1 MFWPGLFS
9 SECVLWIDIERYWYN
24 VPSRVQRSSCFQ
36 NICACFFEDN
46 VWFVR
51 CFLNPIL
58 CNFSKHSEDATPQAL
73 NKTPPKISPGTE
85 KRVGPRLLL
94 IPVHQTS
101 PTLRPLNNVQVP
113 QRQRMILQPL
123 RSPGG
128 VNLFR
133 HPNGQII
140 QLVPLHQFR
149 APGTQP
155 SAQPSVQPVM
165 FRNPGK
171 KSVFFLS
178 WVVLPRNTV

>member
-1 MFWPGLFS
+1 M
-9 SECVLWIDIERYWYN
+9 
-24 VPSRVQRSSCFQ
+24 
-36 NICACFFEDN
+36 
-46 VWFVR
+46 
-51 CFLNPIL
+51 
-58 CNFSKHSEDATPQAL
+58 
-73 NKTPPKISPGTE
+73 SPGTE

-101 PTLRPLNNVQVP
+101 PALRPLNNTQLA

-149 APGTQP
+149 AAG
-155 SAQPSVQPVM
+155 AQPSVQPVM
-165 FRNPGK
+165 FRNPGT
-171 KSVFFLS
+171 KSNVSFLTDQCITQK
-178 WVVLPRNTV
+178 LTM